1 MRSVFTNSR
10 NYHHLTEEAAMTTA
24 DSIGSPTRLQGQ
36 LFAMVVCFILG
47 LGSLVA
53 WQSMLTISDYYYE
66 LFPKYH
72 PARVLTLVYQP
83 FALGT
88 IAILAH
94 TEAKSDTRQRNMTG
108 YILFFLSTLALLVVS
123 TAKAH
128 LYGYELLHILD
139 FILVLGAGPYDS
151 PLFRCI
157 WLWLLQLD
165 LATSGKG
172 GIGNYIG
179 ICVIVAAFGVADA
192 HVEGGMV
199 GDLSLMCPNFMQ
211 SFLAGLAAAG
221 ALTSALRL
229 ITKAAFEKSAN
240 GLRKGVGM

>member
-1 MRSVFTNSR
+1 MEKRNSFFFDELIPIAVPLMMLLVF
-10 NYHHLTEEAAMTTA
+10 
-24 DSIGSPTRLQGQ
+24 
-36 LFAMVVCFILG
+36 LFK
-47 LGSLVA
+47 
-53 WQSMLTISDYYYE
+53 
-66 LFPKYH
+66 KYH

-94 TEAKSDTRQRNMTG
+94 TEAKSDTRQRNITG
-108 YILFFLSTLALLVVS
+108 YILFFISTLALLVVS

-128 LYGYELLHILD
+128 LYGYELLQILD
-139 FILVLGAGPYDS
+139 FILVLVPGPYDS

-179 ICVIVAAFGVADA
+179 ICVIVAAFGIADA

-199 GDLSLMCPNFMQ
+199 GDLSLMCPDFMQ
-211 SFLAGLAAAG
+211 VSLSSFL
-221 ALTSALRL
+221 
-229 ITKAAFEKSAN
+229 
-240 GLRKGVGM
+240 